1 MKTKH
6 ICYFIFLISIFNSP
20 LLSAKPKLQLA
31 KTYTDNIDVAQY
43 YVSEKLDGV
52 RGHWDGKRLL
62 SKNGNVFFAPSWFID
77 KFPNTP
83 LDGELWISRGKF
95 QQTVSTVSK
104 STPDDGWK
112 NIKFMIFDLPNSPL
126 SFEQR
131 VDQIQHLVTTSNSVY
146 LKFIEQRTF
155 ANKQKLQQYFAHIV
169 ALGGEGLML
178 HKKSAHYQ
186 IGRTNNIL
194 KLKAFQDDEAT
205 VIGYTKG
212 KGKYQGL
219 LGALIVK
226 TDSDKTFKVGT
237 GFTTAQRKNPP
248 SIGTVI
254 TYKHWGFTNSGK
266 PRFASF
272 LRVRKYL

>member
-6 ICYFIFLISIFNSP
+6 IFCLFFLISMFNSS

-31 KTYTDNIDVAQY
+31 KTYHDNIDVAQY

-52 RGHWDGKRLL
+52 RGHWDGEHLL

-104 STPDDGWK
+104 NTPDDSWK
-112 NIKFMIFDLPNSPL
+112 NIKFMIFDIPNSPL

-131 VDQIQHLVTTSNSVY
+131 LEQIQHLVETSNSPY
-146 LKFIEQRTF
+146 LKFIEQLSFTD
-155 ANKQKLQQYFAHIV
+155 NQQLQHYFDRIV
-169 ALGGEGLML
+169 AVGGEGVML
-178 HKKSAHYQ
+178 HKKVAYYQ

-194 KLKAFQDDEAT
+194 KLKAFQDAEAT
-205 VIGYTKG
+205 VIGYAQG
-212 KGKYQGL
+212 KGKFQGM

-226 TDSDKTFKVGT
+226 TDSGKTFKVGT

-248 SIGTVI
+248 AVGTII
-254 TYKHWGFTNSGK
+254 TYKYWGFTNKGI

-272 LRVRKYL
+272 LRVRKTL